1 MLRTLGR
8 SYKMTISLYGERY
21 IDSQRFVAYCRSMRA
36 DPSLTSHDLELYE
49 KEGFLL
55 PVARVVR
62 PSEYIDLRRAQFNP
76 GGDPGAAI
84 PGWEELEKLL
94 YGSSHDELLHKFDAE
109 FDRLNK
115 YLINPRKTRFQAWGS
130 YRVEVQSSAGETYLT
145 ENATHYYHYWQIY
158 QVYELQHKFPIFS
171 KYHYLYEAV
180 KEKMPAWAQ
189 NFHPGTPNHLVD
201 LYGYYQRFDALSFFT
216 TLYANEQVKTFLL
229 PGGKI
234 RSLDEKEFAE
244 YLARQK
250 EHAQFA
256 VNEYGLKDRID
267 SLYEFLKHLLELQS
281 DFQSQEKI
289 QLVNEVEKDLLHLV
303 RFIFFVTGQK
313 FDEIG
318 HMLKPLTDFGMQRQF
333 RHLDRSLLVQDE
345 TQEVFQYLL
354 KEYNRLFPNSSLLT
368 QELDQL
374 VNFFFSKPLFIF
386 PYAVYE
392 IQENLNDTK
401 LFPRTSLYISLS
413 NLSVGFE
420 SFLRTLVNGDVL
432 YNLIGNLY
440 GRDPAQ
446 KNLWLDQFNSYIQNH
461 SGTGTVAR
469 LYDVVTDPHLNEIAI
484 MFLAAYY
491 ARNFVMHEYTE
502 DSEFF
507 DEVFSK
513 VYTSICYGVFY
524 TWHYALRQGIG

>member
-1 MLRTLGR
+1 MSRTLGG
-8 SYKMTISLYGERY
+8 SHNVTISLHGERY
-21 IDSQRFVAYCRSMRA
+21 IDSQRFVAYCRNMRA
-36 DPSLTSHDLELYE
+36 DQSLTSHDLELYE
-49 KEGFLL
+49 KEGLLL
-55 PVARVVR
+55 PVARVIR
-62 PSEYIDLRRAQFNP
+62 PSEYIDLRRAQFAV

-84 PGWEELEKLL
+84 LGWEELEKLL
-94 YGSSHDELLHKFDAE
+94 YGSTHDERLHKFDAE
-109 FDRLNK
+109 FDRQNK
-115 YLINPRKTRFQAWGS
+115 YLINPAKMGFQAWDS
-130 YRVEVQSSAGETYLT
+130 YRVEVQSSSGETYLT

-158 QVYELQHKFPIFS
+158 QVYEIQHKFPIFS
-171 KYHYLYEAV
+171 KYHPLYEAL
-180 KEKMPAWAQ
+180 KEQMPAWAQ
-189 NFHPGTPNHLVD
+189 KYHPGTPSHLVD

-229 PGGKI
+229 PEGKI
-234 RSLDEKEFAE
+234 RSLVEKEFEE
-244 YLARQK
+244 YLTRQK
-250 EHAQFA
+250 GHAQFV
-256 VNEYGLKDRID
+256 VNQFGLKDRID
-267 SLYEFLKHLLELQS
+267 SLYEFLKYLLELQS
-281 DFQSQEKI
+281 NFQRQEKM
-289 QLVNEVEKDLLHLV
+289 QLVKEVEKDLLHFV
-303 RFIFFVTGQK
+303 RFIFFVTGQR
-313 FDEIG
+313 FDEIS
-318 HMLKPLTDFGMQRQF
+318 HTLKPLTDFGMQRQF
-333 RHLDRSLLVQDE
+333 RHLDKSLLVQDE
-345 TQEVFQYLL
+345 MREVFQYLL
-354 KEYNRLFPNSSLLT
+354 KEYNHLFANSSLSA

-432 YNLIGNLY
+432 YNLIRNLY

-469 LYDVVTDPHLNEIAI
+469 LYDVVTDPHLNEIAR

-491 ARNFVMHEYTE
+491 ARNFVMHEYSE

-524 TWHYALRQGIG
+524 TWHFALSQGMV